1 MTAIEPDEY
10 DYDFFDLDLI
20 TKNQLAY
27 EYTVMG
33 PNEWHSARSSLLKTY
48 QDWCE
53 FFDLLKSNGPRKGYI
68 Q

>member
-1 MTAIEPDEY
+1 MTATEPDEC
-10 DYDFFDLDLI
+10 DDFFDFDLI
-20 TKNQLAY
+20 AKNQLAY

-33 PNEWHSARSSLLKTY
+33 PSEWHSMRSPQLKTY

-53 FFDLLKSNGPRKGYI
+53 FFDLLKSNGPQKGYI